1 MYQTR
6 SSVYTLIPVSRR
18 RLLENVAVLG
28 SLSLSDSMKV
38 LGILCVQHDVNSIVF
53 RNEKK

>member
-6 SSVYTLIPVSRR
+6 SSVYTLVPVSRR

-28 SLSLSDSMKV
+28 SLSLSDLMKV

-53 RNEKK
+53 HNEKK